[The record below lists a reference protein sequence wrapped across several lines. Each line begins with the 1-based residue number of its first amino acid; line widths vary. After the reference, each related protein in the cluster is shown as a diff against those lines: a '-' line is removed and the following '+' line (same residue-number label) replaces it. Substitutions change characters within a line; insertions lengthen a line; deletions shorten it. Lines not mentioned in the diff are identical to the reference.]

1 MPKTAQ
7 IRAAIYDLDGVL
19 LDTEPLYTRVTQEI
33 VAEYGKVFDWSVKR
47 HMIGRPSLEAAGYLV
62 DALSLP
68 MSPADYLDRRRD
80 RLAELF
86 RDTPAVEGARDF
98 TARLAARGLG
108 QAIATSSELELYDI
122 KAAGHRD
129 WFEVFGAVVT
139 GDHSEVARGKPA
151 PDNFLVAARELGAAP
166 GPPVCGWSL
175 FPTPRCRVRP
185 TELPT
190 SWSMVLA
197 ISSWSVWVCRPQPTT
212 PSETRACICSWSRP
226 SSPRTSLLCCPA
238 SAASGRARPGVRD
251 SRGAG
256 PGAKLSPADGTKVPR
271 ALLCL

>member
-122 KAAGHRD
+122 KAAGHKD

-151 PDNFLVAARELGAAP
+151 PDIFLVAARELGADP
-166 GPPVCGWSL
+166 GHCVV
-175 FPTPRCRVRP
+175 F
-185 TELPT
+185 E
-190 SWSMVLA
+190 
-197 ISSWSVWVCRPQPTT
+197 
-212 PSETRACICSWSRP
+212 
-226 SSPRTSLLCCPA
+226 
-238 SAASGRARPGVRD
+238 D
-251 SRGAG
+251 
-256 PGAKLSPADGTKVPR
+256 SPAGVEAARAAGMRVVALPDPAMPR
-271 ALLCL
+271 APYATADLVVDGFGDIELERLGL